1 MFCQKCG
8 CILTEGARFCG
19 NCGAEISP
27 ATATPQEQ
35 TAAQVVTNNAPQGA
49 QPQPTRAEALMNEY
63 HRAANAQSGI
73 PQDIQP
79 ERYTVPDPVP
89 EKKKRSKLVPGICIA
104 AGALVVLG
112 GAGALVYNLNKP
124 AVTRMIMGDAN
135 YAHSV
140 MMNAITG
147 ADNAAFEAASQQAL
161 NMAASAM
168 SSGAASQAGDIV
180 QNAAN
185 GELGALDSVVT
196 GSDPMEQA
204 GTALRFAADY
214 ANRMTG
220 MDGVSITFSG
230 GAEFDQAAIDRAI
243 AEADAEEYRD
253 KMTDFMKSLGSIEF
267 TAAEKNSGGAYEYSA
282 RLTSGGDTL
291 GELQTRYGQDGR
303 TTVIFPGMST
313 TGFQLTLPA
322 HTEAQ
327 EIPQYDVT
335 KFYGNLAAGFREQF
349 RNYEITCV
357 DGSEQLGTLKFT
369 GMTVQIKLDKDDIC
383 DLLQLVIDTAQNDE
397 ELGSYIKAL
406 AQISDEELA
415 DAYKEMS
422 ESVATARGNSV
433 KAAAELTF
441 FVNKSNTPV
450 GIKAVFTA
458 NDDVS
463 ETMEWL
469 TDGQN
474 SEFIAQTSDNELYIA
489 AHTTGTSAD
498 SGNMVIEMNPAMLH
512 GSLGTFM
519 EYADNNRTAVFNVEY
534 SGVGTANVFGMPFTV
549 GTYKLTFPDDTAK
562 LLSDGDAETEKALS
576 NSAFT
581 LDSRAQGKGISY
593 NLCAEL
599 SGYGKFTLG
608 MKIDEAAGEVAPVP
622 GSEYKLLDPD
632 SMTEDESTAFQND
645 ILSYYT
651 ELSKKNTLVSSI
663 FDMATVLQE
672 INSDYSDDYW
682 DYPED
687 DGNDWSWTDESEWD
701 QTDESDW
708 SWTDESDGW
717 SDSILPTPQLEA
729 TAENVQHANEVASLI
744 KDMAS
749 EFLAKMEAEGAALL
763 SDSNVVSIYSF
774 DGNWSL
780 YSYTMNDPSDWA
792 DGQDHWGFN
801 FDPETL
807 ESTASG
813 DSSKEMLAYFEQS
826 FPELQNTFMAI
837 YIENG
842 KVIGAAYI
850 PEGIYSELYAPEL
863 SDFENG
869 TWDYCGEGA
878 HPEIDGVIN
887 GWIIGLSPVLTRK

>member
-19 NCGAEISP
+19 NCGAEISA
-27 ATATPQEQ
+27 ATATPHEQ
-35 TAAQVVTNNAPQGA
+35 TEAQAVTNSAPQETQA
-49 QPQPTRAEALMNEY
+49 QPTPTEALMNEY
-63 HRAANAQSGI
+63 YRAANAQSEI

-79 ERYTVPDPVP
+79 ERYTIPEPIL
-89 EKKKRSKLVPGICIA
+89 EKKKRSRLVPGICIA

-124 AVTRMIMGDAN
+124 AVTRLLMGDAN

-140 MMNAITG
+140 MMGAITG
-147 ADNAAFEAASQQAL
+147 ADSAAFDAASQQAL

-243 AEADAEEYRD
+243 AETDAEEYRD
-253 KMTDFMKSLGSIEF
+253 KMTDFMKSLSTIEF
-267 TAAEKNSGGAYEYSA
+267 TAAEKTSGGAYEYSA
-282 RLTSGGDTL
+282 KLTSGGDTL
-291 GELQTRYGQDGR
+291 GELQTRYEQDGR

-349 RNYEITCV
+349 KNFEITCT

-383 DLLQLVIDTAQNDE
+383 DLLQLVIDTAQNDA
-397 ELGSYIKAL
+397 ELENYIKAL
-406 AQISDEELA
+406 AQISGEELSN
-415 DAYKEMS
+415 AYKEMS

-433 KAAAELTF
+433 KAGAELTF
-441 FVNKSNTPV
+441 FVDKSNTPV
-450 GIKAVFTA
+450 GVKAVFTA

-489 AHTTGTSAD
+489 AHTTSTSAD
-498 SGNMVIEMNPAMLH
+498 SGSMVIEMNPSMLH
-512 GSLGTFM
+512 IK
-519 EYADNNRTAVFNVEY
+519 NNETAVFNVEY

-562 LLSDGDAETEKALS
+562 LLSDGDAETEKALTG
-576 NSAFT
+576 SAFT

-672 INSDYSDDYW
+672 INSTDYSDDYW

-701 QTDESDW
+701 Q
-708 SWTDESDGW
+708 TDESDGW

-744 KDMAS
+744 KDTAS

-774 DGNWSL
+774 DGNWCL

-837 YIENG
+837 YIEHG

-878 HPEIDGVIN
+878 DPKIDGVIN